1 MAQLVGRKR
10 LDFTS
15 SEGQRVNGVKL
26 QMLVKDS
33 AVEGLACDMPFI
45 AADSPAFKRSE
56 PEAINSL
63 NSCSEHVCRNT
74 KREGKI

>member
-45 AADSPAFKRSE
+45 AADSPAFKSAMEIPFGEVLVEYDR
-56 PEAINSL
+56 
-63 NSCSEHVCRNT
+63 
-74 KREGKI
+74 KGKIVAIVTNN